1 MARADIYSPNY
12 KKDERYSDFLL
23 SFNKN
28 PSTGNLGR
36 VINEQSVKQ
45 ALTTLI
51 LTSKGERFYNPNI
64 GSKVK
69 SSLFDPADAMTAQT
83 IRESIT
89 ESITYYEPRVNLISV
104 EIADDPD
111 NDRYKINIFFNLINI
126 PDVLQLDLILKRV
139 R

>member
-89 ESITYYEPRVNLISV
+89 EAITYYEPRVNLISV